1 MVSTITKIASKSGE
15 LIVGDGKSGDNLA
28 GTVVDKLKDMDTTL
42 STYAGMLDTFA
53 MLTDSAD
60 SLIGSTQSLLPSVQ
74 GLIDGGQS
82 SVSGM
87 QSSVLSGAQTAQT
100 ITQMVDISLSNINSQ
115 LDVLETPYSS

>member
-1 MVSTITKIASKSGE
+1 MQQSVNSSMVSTITKIASKSGE
-15 LIVGDGKSGDNLA
+15 LIVETANQAITLL

-74 GLIDGGQS
+74 GLIDGDS
-82 SVSGM
+82 HR
-87 QSSVLSGAQTAQT
+87 
-100 ITQMVDISLSNINSQ
+100 
-115 LDVLETPYSS
+115 

>member
-1 MVSTITKIASKSGE
+1 
-15 LIVGDGKSGDNLA
+15 
-28 GTVVDKLKDMDTTL
+28 MDTTL

-115 LDVLETPYSS
+115 LDVHVPKRLAVRSEDTVLIL